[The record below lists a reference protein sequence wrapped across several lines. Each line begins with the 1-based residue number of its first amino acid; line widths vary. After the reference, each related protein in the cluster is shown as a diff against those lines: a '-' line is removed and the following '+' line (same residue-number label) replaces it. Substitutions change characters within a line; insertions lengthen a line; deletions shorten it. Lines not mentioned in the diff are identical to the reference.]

1 MYSLTKHP
9 SSETNGEISFPDEYC
24 PQMEL
29 KARIYKAR
37 TDAKLSQEGL
47 AKAVG
52 KTRGAVAQWE
62 AGDVH
67 PRPATLAA
75 IARATGKS
83 LGWLQTGE
91 DAGGLFV
98 IGEVAAGVWKEA
110 GAYYVPH
117 RIPVAPDPNY
127 PAEAQRLYRV
137 AGTSVNRIVGN
148 GEFVH
153 CVAIDAGIRY
163 ESGDL
168 VIVRRMEHGMAEYTA
183 KLAIREDG
191 KWLLRPA
198 SDDEQWQQDIFL
210 SGGDGTEVEV
220 TDLVIAKWTP
230 IGRAR
235 QTHS

>member
-1 MYSLTKHP
+1 MQLNT
-9 SSETNGEISFPDEYC
+9 
-24 PQMEL
+24 
-29 KARIYKAR
+29 RIYKAR
-37 TDAKLSQEGL
+37 SDAKLSQEGL

-75 IARATGKS
+75 IAKATGVS

-91 DAGGLFV
+91 EAGGLFV

-110 GAYYVPH
+110 GANYVLH
-117 RIPVAPDPNY
+117 RVSVAPDPNY
-127 PAEAQRLYRV
+127 PPEAQRLYKV
-137 AGTSVNRIVGN
+137 TGNSVNRIVAN
-148 GEFVH
+148 GEYVH
-153 CVAIDAGIRY
+153 CVSLEKAGIRF

-168 VIVRRMEHGMAEYTA
+168 VIVRRMDHGMAEYTA
-183 KLAIREDG
+183 KLAIRDG
-191 KWLLRPA
+191 DRWILRPA
-198 SDDEQWQQDIFL
+198 SDDDQWQQDIEL
-210 SGGDGTEVEV
+210 GNSGDSAEVEV

-235 QTHS
+235 TPQP